1 MDASFQETLD
11 RLDMSFS
18 ETTGQVWGLVPVA
31 DRGSLQNQQT
41 PPAVIRALLDAE
53 RYGASHVYFRS
64 FPDSGRPPQ
73 AQVFLYD
80 CTDGLHHEK
89 ELAETH
95 RKLWN
100 YGKVVLFYAIYPER
114 VDIFSCFQQPELATD
129 SQLLYSPAEKLMV
142 AAHATRDLEKWRR
155 LSGRAFDNGTFW
167 ENPNNSPLIR
177 SSTSAQTMLLEAMRN
192 LRREVVAKNFVSDSL
207 ARRLIVLGLMVR
219 FLEDRAA
226 LPANFF
232 GVFLQEATS
241 FFQVLREPNALL
253 NCVDA
258 LAEHFNG
265 DVFHLADSER
275 QEIEKFNLQLFV
287 DAFEGKT
294 HQDQRYLWPLYS
306 FADLPVELVSYLYED
321 FTKGG
326 TGAVYTP
333 PLLVDLLLDECMSPV
348 ALKDVYRVL
357 DPACGSG
364 VFLVGAYRRLVEA
377 WQWRHAWQRPP
388 AGVLL
393 QLLRDN
399 IFGVDYDPHAVELAI
414 FSLCVTLCGHLPADR
429 IWEEARFPKLKAVNF
444 HAQDFFQVVQEHRFT
459 APFDLIVGNLP
470 FGSEVTGVAS
480 QVEQNRTVAGV
491 EFSPLPDRQLCYLFL
506 REAPQLLAA
515 EGAGCLILKDGFL
528 YNLKVQDFRA
538 AFSAGVSCATDFGF
552 RVDQEP
558 FQRKKQRET

>member
-1 MDASFQETLD
+1 M
-11 RLDMSFS
+11 
-18 ETTGQVWGLVPVA
+18 
-31 DRGSLQNQQT
+31 
-41 PPAVIRALLDAE
+41 
-53 RYGASHVYFRS
+53 
-64 FPDSGRPPQ
+64 
-73 AQVFLYD
+73 
-80 CTDGLHHEK
+80 
-89 ELAETH
+89 
-95 RKLWN
+95 
-100 YGKVVLFYAIYPER
+100 
-114 VDIFSCFQQPELATD
+114 
-129 SQLLYSPAEKLMV
+129 
-142 AAHATRDLEKWRR
+142 
-155 LSGRAFDNGTFW
+155 
-167 ENPNNSPLIR
+167 
-177 SSTSAQTMLLEAMRN
+177 
-192 LRREVVAKNFVSDSL
+192 
-207 ARRLIVLGLMVR
+207 
-219 FLEDRAA
+219 
-226 LPANFF
+226 
-232 GVFLQEATS
+232 
-241 FFQVLREPNALL
+241 
-253 NCVDA
+253 
-258 LAEHFNG
+258 
-265 DVFHLADSER
+265 
-275 QEIEKFNLQLFV
+275 
-287 DAFEGKT
+287 
-294 HQDQRYLWPLYS
+294 
-306 FADLPVELVSYLYED
+306 ELVSYLYED

-538 AFSAGVSCATDFGF
+538 AFLQAFHVPQILDFVSIRNLFKGKNNGKPSDAKVVAVFFANRPPDEKKALCYTRHFGKSG
-552 RVDQEP
+552 RY
-558 FQRKKQRET
+558 RTS